1 MMPSGKNSN
10 SLSARGRLIPWLIAA
25 LIMIVLPLVFSSS
38 FSRSMLN
45 QMGLAIIFAL
55 SYNMLLGEGGLL
67 SFGHAVFYGLG
78 GFISIHVLNLV
89 GNGSLPI
96 PLELMPLVGGIGAV
110 LFGLVFGWIATN
122 RAGTTFALISL
133 GIGELIAS
141 SALMLPS
148 FFGGEQGIS
157 GNRMSVITITGIHFG
172 RHIAVYYLIAFW
184 TMASAILMYLLTQ
197 TPLGRMANA
206 VRDNPE
212 RAPFVGYDTHR
223 VRTLQY
229 TLSSFFAGIAGGL
242 YAVNYELITAETIGH
257 IPSGNVLMMTY
268 IGGVGHF
275 FGPILGAVLVTFMQ
289 LSLANIT
296 HAWLLYF
303 GLLFM
308 GMVLWAPEGLAG
320 LIMLHEP
327 VWKAGLMKKL
337 LPSYARV
344 FFPAL
349 IFFAGAMI
357 LIEINYHL
365 SLSTDPGAPM
375 HLFKISFIAQSPIP
389 WCIALTLIV
398 VGFWLLRRAA
408 KGVNQSWQEVTY
420 SLKKG
425 ASS

>member
-1 MMPSGKNSN
+1 MSPIEKKTKFL
-10 SLSARGRLIPWLIAA
+10 SLWRRYGFWIGAA
-25 LIMIVLPLVFSSS
+25 IIVCLLPLIFRSS
-38 FSRSMLN
+38 FSRSMLS
-45 QMGLAIIFAL
+45 QMGIAIIFAL

-78 GFISIHVLNLV
+78 GFISIHALKLV
-89 GNGSLPI
+89 SDGVLPI
-96 PLELMPLVGGIGAV
+96 PLELMPLIGGLGSVI
-110 LFGLVFGWIATN
+110 FGLFFGWLATE

-157 GNRMSVITITGIHFG
+157 GNRMTGITLTGINFSKQ
-172 RHIAVYYLIAFW
+172 ITVYYLIAFW
-184 TMASAILMYLLTQ
+184 TLVSAGFMYLLTQ

-212 RAPFVGYDTHR
+212 RTPFVGYDTHR
-223 VRTLQY
+223 VRTFQY
-229 TLSSFFAGIAGGL
+229 TLAAFFAGIAGGL
-242 YAVNYELITAETIGH
+242 FAVNYEIVTAETIGH
-257 IPSGNVLMMTY
+257 LPSGSVLMMTY

-275 FGPILGAVLVTFMQ
+275 FGPVLGAVLVTFMQ

-308 GMVLWAPEGLAG
+308 GMVLWAPNGLAG

-327 VWKAGLMKKL
+327 IWKAGLMKRL
-337 LPSYARV
+337 LPAYVLAAL
-344 FFPAL
+344 PAL
-349 IFFAGAMI
+349 VMFLGAMI

-365 SLSTDPGAPM
+365 SLSIDPTAPM
-375 HLFKISFIAQSPIP
+375 KLFKISFSAQSPLP
-389 WCIALTLIV
+389 WGAAVGLII
-398 VGFWLLRRAA
+398 VGFVFFRRAA
-408 KGVNQSWQEVTY
+408 RRVNQSWQAVT
-420 SLKKG
+420 SEMKKG
-425 ASS
+425 GS

>member
-1 MMPSGKNSN
+1 MNQSEKKSKSPS
-10 SLSARGRLIPWLIAA
+10 RWGRYGFWIAAA
-25 LIMIVLPLVFSSS
+25 LIAVVLPLIFRSS
-38 FSRSMLN
+38 FSRSMLS
-45 QMGLAIIFAL
+45 QMGIAIIFAL
-55 SYNMLLGEGGLL
+55 SYNMLFGEGGLL

-89 GNGSLPI
+89 TDGVLPI
-96 PLELMPLVGGIGAV
+96 PLELMPLVGGVGSV
-110 LFGLVFGWIATN
+110 VFGLIFGWLATK
-122 RAGTTFALISL
+122 RAGTTFALITL

-157 GNRMSVITITGIHFG
+157 GNRMSVLTITGIEFG
-172 RHIAVYYLIAFW
+172 KQIAVYYLIAFW
-184 TMASAILMYLLTQ
+184 TLVSTILMYLLTQ
-197 TPLGRMANA
+197 TPLGRLANA

-229 TLSSFFAGIAGGL
+229 TLASFFAGIAGGL
-242 YAVNYELITAETIGH
+242 FAINYELVTAETVGQ
-257 IPSGNVLMMTY
+257 IPSANVLMMTY

-308 GMVLWAPEGLAG
+308 GMVLWAPNGLAG

-327 VWKAGLMKKL
+327 VWKAGLMKRL
-337 LPSYARV
+337 LPSYARAAL
-344 FFPAL
+344 PAL
-349 IFFAGAMI
+349 D
-357 LIEINYHL
+357 
-365 SLSTDPGAPM
+365 S
-375 HLFKISFIAQSPIP
+375 
-389 WCIALTLIV
+389 
-398 VGFWLLRRAA
+398 LLRGHDPDR
-408 KGVNQSWQEVTY
+408 NQLPPFPEY
-420 SLKKG
+420 RPDG
-425 ASS
+425 PHEII

>member
-1 MMPSGKNSN
+1 MTQSGKNHN
-10 SLSARGRLIPWLIAA
+10 SLSVWRRFGPWLIAA
-25 LIMIVLPLVFSSS
+25 LILIVLPLVFRSS
-38 FSRSMLN
+38 FSRSMLS

-55 SYNMLLGEGGLL
+55 SYNMLLGQGGLL

-89 GNGSLPI
+89 AKGALPI
-96 PLELMPLVGGIGAV
+96 PIELMPLVGGLGAV

-157 GNRMSVITITGIHFG
+157 GNRMSAMTITGINFG
-172 RHIAVYYLIAFW
+172 NQMAVYYLIAFW
-184 TMASAILMYLLTQ
+184 TMVSAIIMFLLTQ

-242 YAVNYELITAETIGH
+242 YAVNYELVTAEAIGH
-257 IPSGNVLMMTY
+257 IPSGSVLMMTY

-337 LPSYARV
+337 LPAYSKA

-349 IFFAGAMI
+349 ILFLGAMI

-365 SLSTDPGAPM
+365 SLSTDPTSPM
-375 HLFKISFIAQSPIP
+375 HLFKISFSAHSPLP
-389 WCIALTLIV
+389 WGIALALVV

-408 KGVNQSWQEVTY
+408 KGVNQSWQEVTFL
-420 SLKKG
+420 LKKG
-425 ASS
+425 AA

>member
-1 MMPSGKNSN
+1 MSPIEEKSKFLYFWRRYGFWI
-10 SLSARGRLIPWLIAA
+10 GAA
-25 LIMIVLPLVFSSS
+25 ILACLLPLIFRSS
-38 FSRSMLN
+38 FSRSMLS
-45 QMGLAIIFAL
+45 QMGIAIIFAL

-89 GNGSLPI
+89 SGGVLPI
-96 PLELMPLVGGIGAV
+96 PLELMPLVGGVGSV
-110 LFGLVFGWIATN
+110 VFGLIFGWLATK
-122 RAGTTFALISL
+122 RAGTTFALITL

-157 GNRMSVITITGIHFG
+157 GNRTSILAITGIHFG
-172 RHIAVYYLIAFW
+172 RQIAVYYLIAFW
-184 TMASAILMYLLTQ
+184 TMTSAILMYLLTQ
-197 TPLGRMANA
+197 TPLGRLANA

-212 RAPFVGYDTHR
+212 RAPFVGYDPHR

-229 TLSSFFAGIAGGL
+229 TLASFFAGIAGGL
-242 YAVNYELITAETIGH
+242 YAINYELVTAETVGQ
-257 IPSGNVLMMTY
+257 IPSANVLMMTY

-308 GMVLWAPEGLAG
+308 GMVIWAPNGLAG
-320 LIMLHEP
+320 IIMIHEP
-327 VWKAGLMKKL
+327 VWKAGLMRRL
-337 LPSYARV
+337 LPAYVRAV
-344 FFPAL
+344 LPGLVLFF
-349 IFFAGAMI
+349 GAMI

-365 SLSTDPGAPM
+365 SLSIDPTAPM
-375 HLFKISFIAQSPIP
+375 KLFKISFSAQSPLP
-389 WCIALTLIV
+389 WAVAIGLILI
-398 VGFWLLRRAA
+398 GFLFFRRAA
-408 KGVNQSWQEVTY
+408 RRVSQCWQEV
-420 SLKKG
+420 SSEMKKG
-425 ASS
+425 AS

>member
-1 MMPSGKNSN
+1 MTQPGKNHN
-10 SLSARGRLIPWLIAA
+10 SLSVWRRFGPWLIAA
-25 LIMIVLPLVFSSS
+25 LILIVLPLFFRSS
-38 FSRSMLN
+38 FLRSMLS

-55 SYNMLLGEGGLL
+55 SYNMLLGQGGLL

-89 GNGSLPI
+89 TKGALPI
-96 PLELMPLVGGIGAV
+96 PTELMPLVGGLGAV

-157 GNRMSVITITGIHFG
+157 GNRMSAMTITGINFG
-172 RHIAVYYLIAFW
+172 NQMAVYYLIAFW
-184 TMASAILMYLLTQ
+184 TMVSAIIMFLLTQ

-229 TLSSFFAGIAGGL
+229 ALSSFFAGIAGGL
-242 YAVNYELITAETIGH
+242 YAINYELVTAEAIGH
-257 IPSGNVLMMTY
+257 IPSGSVLMMTY

-337 LPSYARV
+337 LPAYARA
-344 FFPAL
+344 FIPAL
-349 IFFAGAMI
+349 ILFSGAMI

-365 SLSTDPGAPM
+365 SLSTDPTSPM
-375 HLFKISFIAQSPIP
+375 HLFKISFSAHSPFP
-389 WCIALTLIV
+389 WGIALALVV

-408 KGVNQSWQEVTY
+408 KGVNQSWQEVTFL
-420 SLKKG
+420 LKKG
-425 ASS
+425 AD